1 MGKLR
6 WGRNNELWFS
16 ETRKKCIRNSKL
28 NLRKVW
34 NGKTGKVYML
44 YQNRSFPSSAWRTN
58 CPKSK
63 RFSIECDKTKN
74 RGNHKVYQK
83 RGKYQKN
90 LTLSPLRV
98 TSIEFLLPISP
109 LNHKSMS
116 WEWRTGNDHQLKKL
130 LIVGQ
135 ILLVSTLVTV
145 QRAVWRMWILMLG
158 CKGLI
163 RT

>member
-16 ETRKKCIRNSKL
+16 DTRKKCIRNSKL
-28 NLRKVW
+28 NLRNVW

-44 YQNRSFPSSAWRTN
+44 YQNRSFPSRAWRTN

-74 RGNHKVYQK
+74 RGYHKVYQK

-90 LTLSPLRV
+90 LTLSPQ
-98 TSIEFLLPISP
+98 
-109 LNHKSMS
+109 
-116 WEWRTGNDHQLKKL
+116 EWPASNFSLQYHHWITHQCHENEGNDHQLKKL
-130 LIVGQ
+130 SIIRQIV
-135 ILLVSTLVTV
+135 LVSTLVTV

-158 CKGLI
+158 CKGLKK
-163 RT
+163 T